1 MTFAT
6 KIVCRSDYNVLF
18 NMVLFASCVDPGH
31 LYDKKTC
38 DIVFVVWVHSITN
51 YQRMH
56 TRVTVVVLCVCMS
69 VSLSITALVPIH
81 TSFIRWCYRGV
92 FFVSCGFC

>member
-38 DIVFVVWVHSITN
+38 DIVFVVWV
-51 YQRMH
+51 Q
-56 TRVTVVVLCVCMS
+56 VLLIIS
-69 VSLSITALVPIH
+69 VWTPGLQ
-81 TSFIRWCYRGV
+81 
-92 FFVSCGFC
+92 